1 IFTISLVIRL
11 LVIKYKINLPNMES
25 KRKV

>member
-1 IFTISLVIRL
+1 IFTISLIIRL

-25 KRKV
+25 KRKI